1 MKDVYIPWSRTVD
14 PQACNTDPITFDNVS
29 RDTNRTPM
37 QWDGSKNAGLLATS
51 ILQIL
56 QF

>member
-51 ILQIL
+51 IL
-56 QF
+56 